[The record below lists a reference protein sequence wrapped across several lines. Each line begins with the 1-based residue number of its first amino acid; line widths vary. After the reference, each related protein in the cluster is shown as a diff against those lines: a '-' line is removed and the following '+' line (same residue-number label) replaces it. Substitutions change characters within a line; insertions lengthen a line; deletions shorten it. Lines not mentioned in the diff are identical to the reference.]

1 MAVGIETRRAGRR
14 VVLALSSA
22 LVLLG
27 AMFLPRTAE
36 AQTLKILHSFG
47 GGEDGRYPCCSMLR
61 GPAGGLYGTT
71 ESGGQ
76 LGFGTVFRVSPS
88 GHRTLLYSFGS
99 NGEDP
104 DGGLVRDKAGN
115 GYGSTISGGA
125 GGGGYGTVF
134 KLSTTGQETVLYSFQ
149 GGSDGDAPI
158 GTLVIDDAGNLYGAT
173 VQGAGSGCNGFGCG
187 TVFKISPAGQ
197 ETILHIFTGAP
208 DGANPESGLV
218 RDSVGNL
225 YGTTSIG
232 GTFNYGMVFM
242 LSATGQETVLHN
254 FSGPPDGAYPSSR
267 LLGDAGDNLLGT
279 TLGGGESTLLCSSGC
294 GTVFK
299 LTSTGVE
306 SVLYS
311 FSGSGDGLDPYGDL
325 IQDKTGSLY
334 GTTNAGG
341 GDPACSCGTVFK
353 LSRQGTFATLYTFTG
368 PPDGATPF
376 GGVILDPSGN
386 LYGTTFFGGEFNR
399 GAVFELTP

>member
-1 MAVGIETRRAGRR
+1 
-14 VVLALSSA
+14 
-22 LVLLG
+22 
-27 AMFLPRTAE
+27 
-36 AQTLKILHSFG
+36 
-47 GGEDGRYPCCSMLR
+47 
-61 GPAGGLYGTT
+61 
-71 ESGGQ
+71 
-76 LGFGTVFRVSPS
+76 
-88 GHRTLLYSFGS
+88 LYSFGS